1 MKAKVLQHQAMIQS
15 NQTKHTCCI
24 QELQDMWKQ
33 HISHHKSLSFIQ
45 LHESSTAVC
54 VKMADWHTGY
64 AIQAALS
71 RSNCSLNP
79 KPTLN
84 CNVSKITIIV
94 LSRAI
99 LQQHTETHTGS
110 FSCNYT
116 KHSVTSTSH
125 SLIPFKFCTCTQLC
139 NRKHRGK
146 KEKKRHAGQNLD
158 QQYKICRLESGGAH
172 IAGLR
177 RTKKSKNQ

>member
-1 MKAKVLQHQAMIQS
+1 M
-15 NQTKHTCCI
+15 
-24 QELQDMWKQ
+24 
-33 HISHHKSLSFIQ
+33 
-45 LHESSTAVC
+45 
-54 VKMADWHTGY
+54 
-64 AIQAALS
+64 S
-71 RSNCSLNP
+71 RCNCSLNP

-84 CNVSKITIIV
+84 CDVSKITIIV

-139 NRKHRGK
+139 NRKHRRK
-146 KEKKRHAGQNLD
+146 KKRHAGHNLD
-158 QQYKICRLESGGAH
+158 QQYKICRLEFGGAH
-172 IAGLR
+172 IADLR
-177 RTKKSKNQ
+177 RTKKPTNQSGIEQLVRSRISLECGLITKTE

>member
-1 MKAKVLQHQAMIQS
+1 MIQS
-15 NQTKHTCCI
+15 NQTKNTCCI
-24 QELQDMWKQ
+24 QGLQDMWRQ

-45 LHESSTAVC
+45 LHESSTAIC
-54 VKMADWHTGY
+54 VKMAVWHTGY

-71 RSNCSLNP
+71 RCNGTLNP

-99 LQQHTETHTGS
+99 LQQHTEVHTGS

-125 SLIPFKFCTCTQLC
+125 SRIPFKFCTCTQLC
-139 NRKHRGK
+139 NRKHPK
-146 KEKKRHAGQNLD
+146 KKKRHAGHNLD
-158 QQYKICRLESGGAH
+158 QQYNICRLEFGGAH
-172 IAGLR
+172 IADLR
-177 RTKKSKNQ
+177 RTKILQINQE

>member
-1 MKAKVLQHQAMIQS
+1 MIQS